1 MAWQKSLRIV
11 VALVGVAVALAVF
24 FTMRERQVAPPPT
37 PVQRVDDKAT
47 LEIFDSVLERF
58 AGLDKEFSI
67 EGTKHI
73 ARNEDGSMS
82 WFGNPITIR
91 IRKGENR
98 TIQITAPEVKI
109 SSGETHFELTGP
121 VRLDDSDGFWL
132 ETAAATV
139 NEADSITHIP
149 GAATFGKGRMTGS
162 GSGLSYDDTRQVL
175 LISKQTQVKTVDESG
190 KPVMQ
195 LSSETAM
202 LDRMQ
207 HVLTA
212 DTGVHVVR
220 NDQVID
226 ADHANS
232 RLGPN
237 NDVVTYI
244 ELHGNSRVTGGEPVE
259 GMSARDVTLDYTDDG
274 KTLEA
279 VKMLGSAS
287 VAMTGDDGKAG
298 LRIAGE
304 TVDLT
309 LATDGKLTGIHAGGG
324 VRTDLPA
331 GNDVPPRLITSQVL
345 DGTGEAGKGLTLLTF
360 AGDVSY
366 TEQLLPAKGAAA
378 DKQVGKR
385 SATAPKLE
393 LSMSD
398 DAVKAAVFSAAP
410 GSGQVTFEETGLKA
424 CAARAEYQPEKGS
437 LALSGATK
445 SGKPMVAEEQ
455 TAIEG
460 QTIKIGLETRQMTA
474 DGGTT
479 TWMRSKDVT
488 RCRPSTQRSAKEQ
501 GGNNV
506 PRLLKADAPV
516 TITAPAL
523 QYESERGY
531 AVFSGGR
538 STLDQDETVITGDRI
553 VIDQTKGDLTVT
565 GKAVAQL
572 LLDGKKTNI
581 QAHEIRYV
589 DEKRSIVF
597 LSDAKAG
604 TKEVRLASGAE
615 SDLRAGTI
623 DITLAAKDNTME
635 RMKATGGVRI
645 IEGTYTVTGGA
656 TLDYTAATGEYVVTS
671 DGRAPVIAVSRTG
684 NDCNDGHR
692 IRFYKGKSKTVTVE
706 GAGVFNASVD
716 RSKACSATR

>member
-37 PVQRVDDKAT
+37 PVQRIDDKAT

-58 AGLDKEFSI
+58 AGLEKEFSI
-67 EGTKHI
+67 EGAKRFV
-73 ARNEDGSMS
+73 RNGDGSFTL
-82 WFGNPITIR
+82 FGNPITIR

-98 TIQITAPEVKI
+98 TIRITAQEAKVSP
-109 SSGETHFELTGP
+109 GETHFELTGP

-132 ETAAATV
+132 ETARATV
-139 NEADSITHIP
+139 NRSDSITHVP
-149 GAATFGKGRMTGS
+149 GTATFGKGRMSGS
-162 GSGLSYDDTRQVL
+162 GSGLSYDDTRQVI
-175 LISKQTQVKTVDESG
+175 LISKRTQVKTVDESG
-190 KPVMQ
+190 KTVMQ

-244 ELHGNSRVTGGEPVE
+244 ELHGNSRVTGGAPVE

-274 KTLEA
+274 KTLVA

-309 LATDGKLTGIHAGGG
+309 LATDGKLTGIHADGG

-360 AGDVSY
+360 ARDVSY

-393 LSMSD
+393 LSMAD
-398 DAVKAAVFSAAP
+398 DKVNAAVFSAPP
-410 GSGQVTFEETGLKA
+410 GGGQVTFEETGLKA
-424 CAARAEYQPEKGS
+424 CAARADYQPETGS

-460 QTIKIGLETRQMTA
+460 QTISIGLDKRQMTA

-488 RCRPSTQRSAKEQ
+488 VAGRRRNAQRKS
-501 GGNNV
+501 
-506 PRLLKADAPV
+506 
-516 TITAPAL
+516 
-523 QYESERGY
+523 
-531 AVFSGGR
+531 
-538 STLDQDETVITGDRI
+538 
-553 VIDQTKGDLTVT
+553 
-565 GKAVAQL
+565 
-572 LLDGKKTNI
+572 
-581 QAHEIRYV
+581 
-589 DEKRSIVF
+589 
-597 LSDAKAG
+597 
-604 TKEVRLASGAE
+604 
-615 SDLRAGTI
+615 RAG
-623 DITLAAKDNTME
+623 
-635 RMKATGGVRI
+635 
-645 IEGTYTVTGGA
+645 
-656 TLDYTAATGEYVVTS
+656 
-671 DGRAPVIAVSRTG
+671 RTFLG
-684 NDCNDGHR
+684 C
-692 IRFYKGKSKTVTVE
+692 
-706 GAGVFNASVD
+706 
-716 RSKACSATR
+716 